1 MGSSM
6 LAEDLGYEIMHEIM
20 NAFRELNDFSIICK
34 CNEKFIR
41 KSSRPQNVLFVE
53 WMQQNEI
60 LGMSSFEEFSDR
72 HQLKSQTQKKTFFQ
86 EIQNFI
92 LSLLRVEC

>member
-60 LGMSSFEEFSDR
+60 LGMSTFEDFSR
-72 HQLKSQTQKKTFFQ
+72 PTSIKVTFFQ

-92 LSLLRVEC
+92 LSSLRVEC